1 MPEKKSKGEELKE
14 KLFMKQ
20 PDAYEKL
27 SEKEIEK
34 AYKDQAKEEKE
45 TVKVLSPYTKAVNK
59 KEKYFI
65 LVYVLI
71 FLLVI
76 LTIIWSVKQ
85 ITVDKHVAATISYVD

>member
-34 AYKDQAKEEKE
+34 AYKYCDGYKKFLGECKPKEN
-45 TVKVLSPYTKAVNK
+45 PW
-59 KEKYFI
+59 I
-65 LVYVLI
+65 LR
-71 FLLVI
+71 
-76 LTIIWSVKQ
+76 
-85 ITVDKHVAATISYVD
+85 